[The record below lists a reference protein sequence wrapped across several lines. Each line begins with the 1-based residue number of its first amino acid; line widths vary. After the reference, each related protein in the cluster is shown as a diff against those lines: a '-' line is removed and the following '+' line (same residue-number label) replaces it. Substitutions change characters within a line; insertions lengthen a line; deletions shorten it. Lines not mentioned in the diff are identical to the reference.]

1 MMQSSNHELDRI
13 INEAGD
19 NHHVAGAE
27 PDWNKMQALLDIHM
41 PVKKEPRRRIFIL
54 LAIALLMLGGAAYF
68 LLNKNDNST
77 FSENKTQPGSRPS
90 AQNTAAI
97 TTTTQNTNDSL
108 QADVPNPAPLVQQ
121 QAITNAPV
129 YRLNSNAYKIL
140 KGKRKITIASNTAND
155 IADNEPDKKSSS
167 ATLDDAANN
176 STELIKAK
184 SPSALITKTASPTDD
199 STATATIG
207 NEVAIAKNKSLP
219 DNASSAPATKKKT
232 NKAQGRRPFEI
243 ALVYAPEITTVG
255 FNYIDK
261 PGSNYGLL
269 LGYQVSK
276 NIMVQTGVIKS
287 RKNYTAMG
295 KDYNLGYPQTAS
307 HKLAKVAGYC
317 EMYEIPLNIKSSLR
331 RGKKLNIFYTAGIS
345 SYIMKGEYYTFHYAT
360 TNGYYDKKMEY
371 SSQKNYWF
379 SVAALSIGF
388 EKMISPNLCV
398 AVAPF
403 TKIPLR
409 GMGTGG
415 LKLTGTGINFLL
427 SYQPQFSKK

>member
-1 MMQSSNHELDRI
+1 MMQPSDHELDRI
-13 INEAGD
+13 IKEAGD
-19 NHHVAGAE
+19 NQHVSGAD

-41 PVKKEPRRRIFIL
+41 PVKKEPRRMIFIL
-54 LAIALLMLGGAAYF
+54 LAFALLMLGGIAYF
-68 LLNKNDNST
+68 SLNKNDKNT
-77 FSENKTQPGSRPS
+77 FSENKKQPAFKPS
-90 AQNTAAI
+90 AQNTAAVNTTPSTKKDTLLAKVRKPPLFTSQQTI
-97 TTTTQNTNDSL
+97 TDAT
-108 QADVPNPAPLVQQ
+108 
-121 QAITNAPV
+121 V
-129 YRLNSNAYKIL
+129 YGLTWKAYKRL
-140 KGKRKITIASNTAND
+140 KGKRKITITASAA
-155 IADNEPDKKSSS
+155 IEIEDNEPDKNSSL
-167 ATLDDAANN
+167 APVDN
-176 STELIKAK
+176 SSTHPTELNEAL
-184 SPSALITKTASPTDD
+184 SPSALTGKTGSPTD
-199 STATATIG
+199 STAAATKV
-207 NEVAIAKNKSLP
+207 NEVAVTKNKNGIDTTSP
-219 DNASSAPATKKKT
+219 APATKKKT
-232 NKAQGRRPFEI
+232 DKSNRRHPFEI

-287 RKNYTAMG
+287 RKNYTAIG
-295 KDYNLGYPQTAS
+295 SDYNLGYPQTAS

-317 EMYEIPLNIKSSLR
+317 EMHEIPLNIKSSLR

-388 EKMISPNLCV
+388 EKMILPNLCV

-415 LKLTGTGINFLL
+415 LKLTGTGLNFLL